1 MIRSIGTT
9 SLTRQLGLW
18 RGQGTG
24 AAYRQLADGLRL
36 LILDGRLPI
45 GVRIPGEREMA
56 VALEVSRTTVTAAFG
71 QLRDEGYLDSRRG
84 SGSRTSLPDRGGA
97 RPQAETGEVEPG
109 IVDLGIAALPATES
123 VHHAYR
129 SALASLPR
137 HLPGH
142 GYERVGLE
150 ELRGAIAD
158 RYTQRGCP
166 TSPDQIMVTHGAL
179 HGFALLLR
187 LLAGPGDRIV
197 VDHPTYPHAIDAI
210 QQASCRAV
218 PVGLPEYGWDADAIE
233 AAFRQTAP
241 RLAYLQPDFH
251 NPTGR
256 CMDETTR
263 ARIAAAAA
271 RTQTIV
277 VADETIADLWLDTAP
292 PASLAAYD
300 GGGQVVTLGSMG
312 KSFWGGIRLGWIR
325 AEPRMIEGL
334 ARVRAALDL
343 GTPVLEQLAATVL
356 LTDDGGDLAARRA
369 TLRLQRGQLLSLVG
383 AYLPD
388 WKVAPPPGGL
398 SIWAELPSAASTALA
413 ATSEIYGVRIGAGPR
428 FGVDGSFER
437 FLRVPFAL
445 PDDMLRTGV
454 ERLARAWNALG
465 PGARTVGPVGRQ
477 PSLAQVY

>member
-1 MIRSIGTT
+1 MIRSIGTG
-9 SLTRQLGLW
+9 SLVRQLGLW
-18 RGQGTG
+18 RGQGG
-24 AAYRQLADGLRL
+24 GSAYRQLADGVRL

-45 GVRIPGEREMA
+45 GVRIPGERELA
-56 VALEVSRTTVTAAFG
+56 AALDVSRTTVTAAFG

-84 SGSRTSLPDRGGA
+84 SGSRTSLPDRGAA

-109 IVDLGIAALPATES
+109 IVDLGVAALPATDT

-142 GYERVGLE
+142 GYERIGLN
-150 ELRGAIAD
+150 ELRAAIAD
-158 RYTQRGCP
+158 RYTRRGCA
-166 TSPDQIMVTHGAL
+166 TSPEQIMVTHGAL

-187 LLAGPGDRIV
+187 LFAEPGDRIV

-218 PVGLPEYGWDADAIE
+218 PVGLPEFGWDADAID

-256 CMDETTR
+256 CMDAATR
-263 ARIAAAAA
+263 GRIAAAAA

-277 VADETIADLWLDTAP
+277 VADETMADLWLDEAP
-292 PASLAAYD
+292 PLSLAAHD
-300 GGGQVVTLGSMG
+300 KSGQVVTLGSMG
-312 KSFWGGIRLGWIR
+312 KSFWGGLRLGWVR

-356 LTDDGGDLAARRA
+356 LTDDGGDLEARRSI
-369 TLRLQRGQLLSLVG
+369 LRLQRSRLLSLIG
-383 AYLPD
+383 THLPD

-398 SIWAELPSAASTALA
+398 SIWAELPFAASTALA
-413 ATSEIYGVRIGAGPR
+413 ATSEMHGVRIGAGPR

-437 FLRVPFAL
+437 FLRVPYAL
-445 PDDMLRTGV
+445 PDDMLRVGV
-454 ERLARAWNALG
+454 ERLSRAWNAIG
-465 PGARTVGPVGRQ
+465 PGSRTIGQPGHQ
-477 PSLAQVY
+477 PSPAQVY